1 MVADRELPARSIHD
15 SATPRGDIAEAAPSA
30 MRILVIED
38 DAAMAHRMDTILTAD
53 GAAIDL
59 VGLGRDGIKQGKRN
73 LHALIIIDLFLP
85 DLHGL
90 TVLRKLRAANIHTP
104 ALIVSGDL
112 TTEMRT
118 SCFDSGADD
127 YMTTPFRAS
136 ELIARVHAVEKRVV
150 EHAQLMLEARDA
162 LAKLAPLTARE
173 REVLDLIVV
182 GRSNKLA
189 AYELGIS
196 TRTVE
201 VHRARIMN
209 KMNVRTLAEVIR
221 AVLAAARVAGNH
233 GHSAQ
238 SWERELPV
246 ARRHQPCSA
255 ETPRTARK
263 SAAG

>member
-1 MVADRELPARSIHD
+1 MIADRELAGRSIHD
-15 SATPRGDIAEAAPSA
+15 PESSASENAAVVAPA

-38 DAAMAHRMDTILTAD
+38 DVAMARRMDSILTGD

-90 TVLRKLRAANIHTP
+90 TVLRKLRAANIQTP
-104 ALIVSGDL
+104 ALIVSGDPSA
-112 TTEMRT
+112 EMRT
-118 SCFDSGADD
+118 DCFDSGADD
-127 YMTTPFRAS
+127 YMTTPFRGS

-150 EHAQLMLEARDA
+150 EHAQLMSEAREA
-162 LAKLAPLTARE
+162 LARLAPLTARE
-173 REVLDLIVV
+173 REVLDLIAV

-201 VHRARIMN
+201 VHRARIMY

-221 AVLAAARVAGNH
+221 AVLAAARVAGDH
-233 GHSAQ
+233 GRSTQ
-238 SWERELPV
+238 SSDRELPI
-246 ARRHQPCSA
+246 APRPQPYSA
-255 ETPRTARK
+255 ETPRGTRK
-263 SAAG
+263 TAAG

>member
-1 MVADRELPARSIHD
+1 
-15 SATPRGDIAEAAPSA
+15 
-30 MRILVIED
+30 
-38 DAAMAHRMDTILTAD
+38 MDTILTRD

-59 VGLGRDGIKQGKRN
+59 VGLGKDGVKQGKRN

-90 TVLRKLRAANIHTP
+90 TVLRRLRAANIHTP
-104 ALIVSGDL
+104 ALIISGDM
-112 TTEMRT
+112 TDEMRT

-127 YMTTPFRAS
+127 YMTTPFRGN

-150 EHAQLMLEARDA
+150 EHALLMSEAREA

-173 REVLDLIVV
+173 REVLNLIAV

-201 VHRARIMN
+201 VHRARIMY

-221 AVLAAARVAGNH
+221 AVLAAARVTADH
-233 GHSAQ
+233 GHAAPS
-238 SWERELPV
+238 SEGEPPV
-246 ARRHQPCSA
+246 ARQAQPA
-255 ETPRTARK
+255 YPDQTPRGARK
-263 SAAG
+263 AVTG

>member
-1 MVADRELPARSIHD
+1 MVADRDLPTRSLPD
-15 SATPRGDIAEAAPSA
+15 MAQPTGDVADVVAPA

-38 DAAMAHRMDTILTAD
+38 DAAMARRMDAILTAD

-59 VGLGRDGIKQGKRN
+59 VGLGKDGIKQGKRH
-73 LHALIIIDLFLP
+73 LHTMIIIDLLLP

-90 TVLRKLRAANIHTP
+90 TVLRKLRAANVHTP
-104 ALIVSGDL
+104 ALIVSADPSA
-112 TTEMRT
+112 EMRT
-118 SCFDSGADD
+118 NCFDSGADD
-127 YMTTPFRAS
+127 YMTTPFRGT
-136 ELIARVHAVEKRVV
+136 ELVARVHAVEKRIA
-150 EHAQLMLEARDA
+150 EHALLMSEARDA

-173 REVLDLIVV
+173 REVLNLIAV

-221 AVLAAARVAGNH
+221 AVLAAARMAGDH
-233 GHSAQ
+233 GYGAPASDRQ
-238 SWERELPV
+238 TPV
-246 ARRHQPCSA
+246 ARRTQPYSA
-255 ETPRTARK
+255 ETPHGARK
-263 SAAG
+263 TANG